1 MQPDRKTIPA
11 IQPSSEP
18 DAWGSRRE
26 RMLIRSGGVQ
36 KVRRAPMGCTN
47 QQPVRTQGQNA
58 GRAWVRQGISG
69 VSALDWRNLHWAGG
83 WDRWLAGD
91 GHWMWGD
98 GGVWGG
104 TGSREAR
111 YGRGQYESGTMHR
124 AALMCT
130 FSRFIS
136 AFPCFTST
144 FPRSGPI
151 HASGFPA
158 ASRMITIPI
167 VFIRP
172 HEPGMKSSP
181 IPAFPL
187 RGRGA
192 TFRTIDRDRRCPV
205 PRLFS
210 NSPSSLLG

>member
-1 MQPDRKTIPA
+1 MCEHNAKMPGAAGSAKEFQA
-11 IQPSSEP
+11 VA
-18 DAWGSRRE
+18 AWFVG
-26 RMLIRSGGVQ
+26 IF
-36 KVRRAPMGCTN
+36 T
-47 QQPVRTQGQNA
+47 
-58 GRAWVRQGISG
+58 GRVVGI
-69 VSALDWRNLHWAGG
+69 GG
-83 WDRWLAGD
+83 WRGMDIGCGATGGFGEGPGVARRDMEGDNMRAARW
-91 GHWMWGD
+91 
-98 GGVWGG
+98 
-104 TGSREAR
+104 
-111 YGRGQYESGTMHR
+111 HR

-210 NSPSSLLG
+210 NSPSSLLE